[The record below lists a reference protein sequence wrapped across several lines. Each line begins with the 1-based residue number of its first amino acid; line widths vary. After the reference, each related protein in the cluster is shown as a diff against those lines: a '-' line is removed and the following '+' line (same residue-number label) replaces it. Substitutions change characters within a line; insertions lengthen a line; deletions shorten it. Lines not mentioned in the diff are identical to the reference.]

1 MLTRNINSPELKSKE
16 DKRNPMEN
24 RGFIHIIERKAQHL
38 GNKNNKHT
46 LSTYYMSAAIQE
58 LYMY

>member
-1 MLTRNINSPELKSKE
+1 
-16 DKRNPMEN
+16 MEN

-38 GNKNNKHT
+38 GNNNNKHT

-58 LYMY
+58 LYMYLFTYNLYNNTKY